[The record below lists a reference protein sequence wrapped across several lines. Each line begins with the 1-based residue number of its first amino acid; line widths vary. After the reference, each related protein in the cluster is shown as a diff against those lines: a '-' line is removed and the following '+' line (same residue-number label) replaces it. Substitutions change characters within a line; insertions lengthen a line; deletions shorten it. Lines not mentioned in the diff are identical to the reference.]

1 MSLLH
6 IISFSILLFLLGL
19 TIVLVR
25 RQLLFIL
32 MGLEIMI
39 NGVVLIFIGAGKY
52 WGSANGQVIS
62 LFIMLVAGSELAITL
77 LIAMLSYR
85 YLKTTRIDNLNQLS
99 DRLNKENELL

>member
-39 NGVVLIFIGAGKY
+39 NGVVLIFIGAGQY

-77 LIAMLSYR
+77 LIATLV
-85 YLKTTRIDNLNQLS
+85 L
-99 DRLNKENELL
+99 